1 MKSFTT
7 IITLLLSASIAS
19 SFTIRSSKYA
29 LSRREAETAV
39 EIVNTPL
46 TERFDETLL
55 SYLEKRRGGGG
66 TGGSRGGSSSGS
78 SSSGSSGSSSGS
90 RGSGNTGT
98 ARLVTQ
104 LIACVKLSDG
114 HSSSSSARPSYGGG
128 RYYGGGA
135 TTAYRSGGRSPLG
148 IAPYAIAGVGLGIF
162 PGIWLAGAY
171 GYNFHNPY
179 RFHNAS
185 NSTANNESLPV
196 TCLCQKYSACGCD
209 DNGNTTYIDDLL
221 GNGSIADQNSTLVH
235 VGNVNGTKTVVLNGT
250 LPNGTD
256 DSSSDDTSGATQ
268 QTILELSGFWAV
280 GAVVIATV
288 FI

>member
-1 MKSFTT
+1 MKSFAK

-29 LSRREAETAV
+29 LSRREAETTV

-46 TERFDETLL
+46 TERFDESLL
-55 SYLEKRRGGGG
+55 SYLEKRRGGGAN
-66 TGGSRGGSSSGS
+66 RGGGSSGS

-104 LIACVKLSDG
+104 LINDVKLSDS

-162 PGIWLAGAY
+162 PGLWLAGAY

-235 VGNVNGTKTVVLNGT
+235 VGDVNGTKTVVLNGT

-256 DSSSDDTSGATQ
+256 DSVSSGTTQ
-268 QTILELSGFWAV
+268 QTVLELSGFWAV

>member
-1 MKSFTT
+1 MKSFA
-7 IITLLLSASIAS
+7 IITTLLLSVSITS
-19 SFTIRSSKYA
+19 SFTIRSSKFA

-55 SYLEKRRGGGG
+55 NYLEKRRGGGG
-66 TGGSRGGSSSGS
+66 PGGSRGGGSSGS

-98 ARLVTQ
+98 A
-104 LIACVKLSDG
+104 
-114 HSSSSSARPSYGGG
+114 SSSSSARPSYGGG

-162 PGIWLAGAY
+162 PGLWLAGAY

-235 VGNVNGTKTVVLNGT
+235 VGNVNGTKTVVINGT

-256 DSSSDDTSGATQ
+256 DSVSSGTTQ
-268 QTILELSGFWAV
+268 QTVLELSGFWAV